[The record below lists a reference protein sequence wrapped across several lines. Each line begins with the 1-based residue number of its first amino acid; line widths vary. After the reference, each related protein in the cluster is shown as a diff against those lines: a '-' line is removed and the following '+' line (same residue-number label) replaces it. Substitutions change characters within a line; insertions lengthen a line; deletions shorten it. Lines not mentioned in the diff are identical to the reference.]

1 MSEFQ
6 TKLAAEI
13 NKQVLKQRNKI
24 HSNPYMRSH
33 FTDGL
38 WTTVE
43 AWRVGTF
50 LNECDALLM
59 PQMAQHGD
67 FSAESKLLHPAGRFI
82 VTVDG
87 NSIAIRASNVVP
99 SAKVLLTKTLTFSDV
114 VVGILPQILNFNT
127 KRTTESPRYQATV
140 HGLLSDE
147 NTLGL
152 ANATLIVVLDTHTGM
167 IFTDYNTSDMPTM
180 GWLYDGTGLKLNVA
194 YGLTLKNLD

>member
-1 MSEFQ
+1 
-6 TKLAAEI
+6 L
-13 NKQVLKQRNKI
+13 
-24 HSNPYMRSH
+24 HSNV
-33 FTDGL
+33 L
-38 WTTVE
+38 I
-43 AWRVGTF
+43 
-50 LNECDALLM
+50 L
-59 PQMAQHGD
+59 PQMVQHGD
-67 FSAESKLLHPAGRFI
+67 FAAERELLHPADRFI
-82 VTVDG
+82 VNSDG
-87 NSIAIRASNVVP
+87 SSIVIHASNVVP

-152 ANATLIVVLDTHTGM
+152 VNATLIVVLDTHTGM
-167 IFTDYNTSDMPTM
+167 IFTDHNTSDMTTM

>member
-24 HSNPYMRSH
+24 HSNPYMRSY
-33 FTDGL
+33 FTDCS
-38 WTTVE
+38 WSPTVVQ
-43 AWRVGTF
+43 RHGI
-50 LNECDALLM
+50 ALHSNVLIL
-59 PQMAQHGD
+59 PQMVQHGD
-67 FSAESKLLHPAGRFI
+67 FAAERELLHPADRFI
-82 VTVDG
+82 VNSDG
-87 NSIAIRASNVVP
+87 SSIVIHASNVVP

-152 ANATLIVVLDTHTGM
+152 VNATLIVVLDTHTGM
-167 IFTDYNTSDMPTM
+167 IFTDHNTSDMTTM